1 VRKGGRVIA
10 TEIEYEID
18 GERYTLEVIV
28 DRAAA
33 AGLSRAQVRSRLH
46 YGDRSWA
53 RLLRTPSN
61 KPKADNRLFFGAKR
75 GGRLPK

>member
-1 VRKGGRVIA
+1 MIA
-10 TEIEYEID
+10 TEVQYTID
-18 GERYTLEVIV
+18 GEQITLDVIV

-46 YGDRSWA
+46 YGDRTWE
-53 RLLRTPSN
+53 RLLRKPSH

>member
-1 VRKGGRVIA
+1 VIA
-10 TEIEYEID
+10 TEVQYTID
-18 GERYTLEVIV
+18 GEQITLEMIV

-46 YGDRSWA
+46 YGDRTWE
-53 RLLRTPSN
+53 RLLRKPSH
-61 KPKADNRLFFGAKR
+61 KPKADNRLHFGANR

>member
-1 VRKGGRVIA
+1 MIV
-10 TEIEYEID
+10 TEVQYTID
-18 GERYTLEVIV
+18 GEQITLELIV

-46 YGDRSWA
+46 YGDRTWE
-53 RLLRTPSN
+53 RLLRKPSH

>member
-1 VRKGGRVIA
+1 VIA
-10 TEIEYEID
+10 TEVQYTID
-18 GERYTLEVIV
+18 GEQITLDVIV

-46 YGDRSWA
+46 YGDRTWE
-53 RLLRTPSN
+53 RLLRKPSH

>member
-1 VRKGGRVIA
+1 MIA
-10 TEIEYEID
+10 TEVQYTID
-18 GERYTLEVIV
+18 GEQITLDVIV

-46 YGDRSWA
+46 YGDRTWE
-53 RLLRTPSN
+53 RLLRKPSH

-75 GGRLPK
+75 GGRLP

>member
-1 VRKGGRVIA
+1 VIA
-10 TEIEYEID
+10 TEVQYTID
-18 GERYTLEVIV
+18 GEQITLDVIV
-28 DRAAA
+28 DRAAT

-46 YGDRSWA
+46 YGDCTWE
-53 RLLRTPSN
+53 RLLRKPSH

>member
-1 VRKGGRVIA
+1 MIA
-10 TEIEYEID
+10 TEVQYTID
-18 GERYTLEVIV
+18 GEQITLELIV

-46 YGDRSWA
+46 YGDRTWE
-53 RLLRTPSN
+53 RLLRKPSH

>member
-1 VRKGGRVIA
+1 VIA
-10 TEIEYEID
+10 TEVQYTIE
-18 GERYTLEVIV
+18 GEQITLEMIV

-46 YGDRSWA
+46 YGDRTWE
-53 RLLRTPSN
+53 RLLRTPSH
-61 KPKADNRLFFGAKR
+61 KPKADNRLHFGANR

>member
-1 VRKGGRVIA
+1 MIA
-10 TEIEYEID
+10 TDVQYTID
-18 GERYTLEVIV
+18 GEQITLELIV

-46 YGDRSWA
+46 YGDRTWE
-53 RLLRTPSN
+53 RLLRKPSH

>member
-1 VRKGGRVIA
+1 MIA
-10 TEIEYEID
+10 TEVEYEID
-18 GERYTLEVIV
+18 GERYTLDLIV

-46 YGDRSWA
+46 YGDRTWT
-53 RLLRTPSN
+53 RLLRTPSH
-61 KPKADNRLFFGAKR
+61 KPKADNRLFFGANR